1 MNEILSVL
9 RLLLSALIPTIVI
22 ESVPLLFFSPRRRW
36 LSVGL
41 LCNVLTNPL
50 LNCLQIVFY
59 LLWPN
64 TVALW
69 SFILILELLVV
80 WGEAWFYRNLL
91 KVTSG
96 KALMVSLLCN
106 ALSFGL
112 GLLLYS

>member
-9 RLLLSALIPTIVI
+9 KLLLSALIPTVLI
-22 ESVPLLFFSPRRRW
+22 ESVPLLFFSPRKKW

-96 KALMVSLLCN
+96 KSLWVSLLCN
-106 ALSFGL
+106 GLSFGI